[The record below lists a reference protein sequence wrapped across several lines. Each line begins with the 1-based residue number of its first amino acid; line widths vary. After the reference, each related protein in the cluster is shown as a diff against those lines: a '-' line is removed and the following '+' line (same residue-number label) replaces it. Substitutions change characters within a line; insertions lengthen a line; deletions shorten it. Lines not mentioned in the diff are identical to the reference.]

1 MIKYPYSKPEI
12 IKSDIS
18 EVVKTLKTGYLTQGD
33 KLNLFENE
41 LSNYFGSK
49 YTRVCNSGTAALHL
63 LYHALGLGP
72 DQGLLTTPIT
82 FLATANAARM
92 CNAPVIF
99 ADVDPDTGLITAE
112 TIESAIIK
120 STIKIKV
127 ITVVHL
133 GGRVC
138 DLKEIF
144 KVAKKYDCHLVEDAC
159 HAPGAEI
166 RTDKDS
172 YKVGDCKYSIACT
185 FSFHAIKHMTMGEGG
200 CITSNNKKIINN
212 IELYRN
218 HGMQK
223 EKHKLENIP
232 EKNALW
238 YYEMHNLGWNYRADE
253 LSCALGL
260 NQLRRLDKNIEKRI
274 KIAKLYYNKLSEI
287 KYVKLPKVEQFDK
300 SNVWHLFSLNIDFV
314 NLEKKRGDIMHSLK
328 SYGIG
333 TQVHYIPLFLQPY
346 YKVNK
351 NYFPNA
357 MKYYLST
364 LSIPLYP
371 NLKNTDTSYIISK
384 IKKII
389 NN

>member
-1 MIKYPYSKPEI
+1 M
-12 IKSDIS
+12 
-18 EVVKTLKTGYLTQGD
+18 
-33 KLNLFENE
+33 
-41 LSNYFGSK
+41 
-49 YTRVCNSGTAALHL
+49 
-63 LYHALGLGP
+63 
-72 DQGLLTTPIT
+72 
-82 FLATANAARM
+82 
-92 CNAPVIF
+92 
-99 ADVDPDTGLITAE
+99 
-112 TIESAIIK
+112 
-120 STIKIKV
+120 
-127 ITVVHL
+127 HL

-223 EKHKLENIP
+223 EKHKLSNIP